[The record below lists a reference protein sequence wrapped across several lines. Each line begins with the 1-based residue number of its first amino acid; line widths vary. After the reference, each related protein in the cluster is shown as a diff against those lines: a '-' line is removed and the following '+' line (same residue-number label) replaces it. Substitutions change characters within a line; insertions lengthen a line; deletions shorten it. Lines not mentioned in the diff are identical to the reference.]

1 MCASFHSKYLR
12 IRCFSYPEQCTRVL
26 TPLQVAWETVK
37 ACYAEMSM
45 EAERLKKVLDE
56 GIPVAVDT
64 KVVKVAPAARVTKAI
79 TVTRAAKMGFDRTV
93 RQAGACTHT
102 LRCAAVLVCG
112 KSVV

>member
-1 MCASFHSKYLR
+1 
-12 IRCFSYPEQCTRVL
+12 
-26 TPLQVAWETVK
+26 
-37 ACYAEMSM
+37 M

-93 RQAGACTHT
+93 RQARVHTYASLCCSECCMWQVSRLSFSRPSDVLGALPLPRPLPPQRDFVLCEH
-102 LRCAAVLVCG
+102 LHVAV
-112 KSVV
+112 